1 MLMKHPLVS
10 IIIPVFMNESSL
22 HTLYVQ
28 IKHAI
33 HDERYVYKFELI
45 FIDDGSTDNSYD
57 ELKKLQRIDAQV
69 RIFRFTKNFGQPQ
82 AIKAG
87 MQQAKGE
94 CVINM
99 SADLQDPPTLIQSM
113 LAKWKKG
120 YKIVIC
126 QRAERDDGI
135 LTNITSGIF
144 YTIMNKIIPGIPK
157 NGFDY
162 FLLDISVIQIL
173 RSYMTR
179 HSFIQG
185 EILLTGYTPYYI
197 PYKRLKRIYGKSQ
210 WTIGKKVKYFI
221 DGIITLS
228 YVPIRFVSFCGILFS
243 FIGFCYAS
251 VIVALRLYNKTPF
264 PGYAPIM
271 IVLLFA
277 TGIIMIT
284 TGIIGEYIWRIY
296 DMLKNKPDF
305 IIKK

>member
-1 MLMKHPLVS
+1 MKHPLVS

-45 FIDDGSTDNSYD
+45 FIDDGSTDNSYN
-57 ELKKLQRIDAQV
+57 ELKKLQRIDAHV
-69 RIFRFTKNFGQPQ
+69 RILRFTKNYGQQQ

-87 MQQAKGE
+87 LQQAKGD

-113 LAKWKKG
+113 LEKWKKG

-126 QRAERDDGI
+126 NRSERDDGL

-144 YTIMNKIIPGIPK
+144 YKIMNRVIPGIPT

-162 FLLDISVIQIL
+162 FLLDSSVVQIV
-173 RSYMTR
+173 RSYITR

-185 EILLTGYTPYYI
+185 EILLTGYAPYYI
-197 PYKRLKRIYGKSQ
+197 PYKRLKRIYGTSQ
-210 WTIGKKVKYFI
+210 WTIEKKVKYFI

-228 YVPIRFVSFCGILFS
+228 YVPIRLVSLCGILFS

-271 IVLLFA
+271 IVLLFS
-277 TGIIMIT
+277 TGMIMIT

-296 DMLKNKPDF
+296 DQLKNKPDF

>member
-1 MLMKHPLVS
+1 MKHPLVS

-22 HTLYVQ
+22 HTLYIQ
-28 IKHAI
+28 IKHVI
-33 HDERYVYKFELI
+33 HDERFAYTFELI

-57 ELKKLQRIDAQV
+57 ELNKLQRIDAQV
-69 RIFRFTKNFGQPQ
+69 RILRFTKNFGQLQ

-87 MQQAKGE
+87 LQQAKGD

-99 SADLQDPPTLIQSM
+99 SADLQDPPTLIKSM

-126 QRAERDDGI
+126 SRSERDDGV

-144 YTIMNKIIPGIPK
+144 YKIMNSIIPGIPK

-162 FLLDISVIQIL
+162 FLLDTSVVRIL
-173 RSYMTR
+173 RTYMTR

-197 PYKRLKRIYGKSQ
+197 PYKRLKRMYGTSQ
-210 WTIGKKVKYFI
+210 WTLGKKVKYFI

-228 YVPIRFVSFCGILFS
+228 DVPIRLVSFCGILFS
-243 FIGFCYAS
+243 FTGFCYAS
-251 VIVALRLYNKTPF
+251 VIVALRVYNKTPF

-271 IVLLFA
+271 IILLFA
-277 TGIIMIT
+277 TGMIMIT

-296 DMLKNKPDF
+296 DQLKNRPEY
-305 IIKK
+305 IIKQ